1 MHALQLLRQMSICG
15 FTWNDSFLVTNA
27 KKDTEAYMGVHIW
40 GKSYRGLLECHPFF
54 SNNVKRCWK
63 TRMSSSLPNNMKG
76 GTGGQECH
84 PPLQTMWREVL
95 KPRHASP
102 SAYPSSHAV
111 EPDQINVCIITIVLF
126 PMKGP
131 LVIRGAH
138 VYSATQMCTNP
149 SPKWG
154 LERSTKLIFLG
165 CSEVA
170 LRKCR

>member
-1 MHALQLLRQMSICG
+1 MSP
-15 FTWNDSFLVTNA
+15 SVA
-27 KKDTEAYMGVHIW
+27 
-40 GKSYRGLLECHPFF
+40 
-54 SNNVKRCWK
+54 NNVKR
-63 TRMSSSLPNNMKG
+63 
-76 GTGGQECH
+76 GTEI
-84 PPLQTMWREVL
+84 L

-111 EPDQINVCIITIVLF
+111 EPDQINVCIITSLISHTF

-131 LVIRGAH
+131 LVIRVAH